1 MEQLNAVLLMSE
13 ASCQKTRDAAIEVG
27 IDIDFVMVSDLEALE
42 CAFSIRRDLLLSF
55 GMGTIVPR
63 WILDRPSLIALNVH
77 AASPQYPGRDPHHFA
92 VYDGA
97 KEYGATLHYMTQSVD
112 AGPIVDVELF
122 DVPPAVTPS
131 ALLDLAREASFVLI
145 RRFFQLYVEYGA
157 PKQMDGMVWGARKS
171 TRKMFLELCRID
183 PAMPKEEIERRKM
196 ATEMP
201 GYRNLYIDIHGYR
214 FRIEDLAK

>member
-1 MEQLNAVLLMSE
+1 MKQLRAVLLMSE
-13 ASCQKTRDAAIEVG
+13 TSCQKTLDAAKEAG
-27 IDIDFVMVSDLEALE
+27 IDLDFVMVGDLEALE
-42 CAFSIRRDLLLSF
+42 SAFAVHRDLLLSF

-63 WILDRPSLIALNVH
+63 WILDRPSLIAFNVH

-92 VYDGA
+92 VYDEA

-112 AGPIVDVELF
+112 AGPIVDVEIF

-131 ALLDLAREASFVLI
+131 ALLDLSRKASFVLI
-145 RRFFQLYVEYGA
+145 KRFFQQYVEYGA
-157 PKQMDGMVWGARKS
+157 PKPMGGIVWGGCKS

-183 PAMPKEEIERRKM
+183 PAMTKEEIERRKI

-201 GYRNLYIDIHGYR
+201 GYKNLYVDIHGYR
-214 FRIEDLAK
+214 FRIEDL